1 VSTLAASG
9 AGGERAAATRIAGE
23 LGDLIRKIG
32 PETLT
37 AAEALRAVRVSA
49 PGQPLR
55 VPAAVRAVWRRRGH
69 DIDQAHV
76 KVSGV
81 QGADAVRKAA
91 LHVLDVLRAACR
103 AGELAL
109 TSSTAATRDQHAKQQ
124 HAEGARLHAA
134 IQTLTVRLRQAGAT
148 HL

>member
-1 VSTLAASG
+1 MSAFASTSG
-9 AGGERAAATRIAGE
+9 SGERAAATRIAGE

-37 AAEALRAVRVSA
+37 AAEALHAVRISA
-49 PGQPLR
+49 PGPPLR
-55 VPAAVRAVWRRRGH
+55 TPADARAAWRQRRH

-81 QGADAVRKAA
+81 QGADAARKAA
-91 LHVLDVLRAACR
+91 LHVLDVLLATFR

-109 TSSTAATRDQHAKQQ
+109 TSPTAAKRNQHTKQQ
-124 HAEGARLHAA
+124 QVEGARLHSA
-134 IQTLTVRLRQAGAT
+134 IRALTVRLHQAGAT